1 MEVSQ
6 QQKGTARETLRA
18 AGHNQS
24 RPCRSAPKSIPR
36 LRGGNWRTAFSSRA
50 GLSSLPEIDLEMRN
64 HARDT
69 WKEVFW
75 WLLVK
80 CILFAKGSQT
90 FSSLW
95 NIWCRPGNH
104 HTTTRKILP
113 WWKASIMDNRGTTQ
127 RLGILGVF
135 IKVLTNKCFWTSSC
149 AKKCPYYA
157 RLFELGFLILTAG
170 RGLPE
175 TDCW

>member
-6 QQKGTARETLRA
+6 QQKGMDRETLRA

-24 RPCRSAPKSIPR
+24 RHWRSAPQSIPR
-36 LRGGNWRTAFSSRA
+36 LRGSNWRTAFSSKA

-80 CILFAKGSQT
+80 CILSAKGSQT

-95 NIWCRPGNH
+95 NIWCHPGNH
-104 HTTTRKILP
+104 HTSTRKILP
-113 WWKASIMDNRGTTQ
+113 WCKASIMDNRVEQ
-127 RLGILGVF
+127 RKDSESLVSSL
-135 IKVLTNKCFWTSSC
+135 KYWPTSAS
-149 AKKCPYYA
+149 
-157 RLFELGFLILTAG
+157 
-170 RGLPE
+170 GLPAMLRNVLSM
-175 TDCW
+175 